1 MYIFNLFNRH
11 KFLLPTMVLTMTD
24 SEKLK
29 NNMARDMNNLYYSGP
44 LTDDTCFKIKMTLQN
59 MINNNYKD
67 DEINFYLQTNGGSV
81 LATLPL
87 ADMIKTSSIPI
98 NTYVDGYCASAGTLL
113 SVVGKKRYM
122 TKHSVFLIHSL
133 KIEPGLLD
141 YKSMEDSYINANTIM
156 TEIKDIYKEN
166 TNISDYK
173 LEYFLDHDLWINS
186 NECLEYSIVDEII

>member
-1 MYIFNLFNRH
+1 MLSWSSLRIIVTTLS
-11 KFLLPTMVLTMTD
+11 FLLGLFSITSNLITMQNEANFD
-24 SEKLK
+24 HI
-29 NNMARDMNNLYYSGP
+29 NLHMQSP
-44 LTDDTCFKIKMTLQN
+44 
-59 MINNNYKD
+59 
-67 DEINFYLQTNGGSV
+67 GGS
-81 LATLPL
+81 LLPSL
-87 ADMIKTSSIPI
+87 GLVDLIRTSDIPI

-166 TNISDYK
+166 TNIPDDK

-186 NECLEYSIVDEII
+186 NECLKYSIVDEII